1 MKSKNIV
8 CAHCGHRVTLQFYA
22 GPVTA
27 SEVAETIKCPECG
40 AENVYSGDDF
50 VETTEAHS
58 CA

>member
-8 CAHCGHRVTLQFYA
+8 CAQCGHRITLQLYA
-22 GPVTA
+22 GRVTTSRA
-27 SEVAETIKCPECG
+27 AEAIKCPECG
-40 AENVYSGDDF
+40 TERVYSGDDF